1 MNKQL
6 SGYFH
11 EWKWGS
17 TKNEWPSLPNLPVYS
32 TFSRCLGLFYL
43 PINFQRPQTSC
54 ADILSSASFKSPLI
68 HFFDF
73 MVLKISHRPNSV
85 HIFMRRLTFLI
96 WLYFSHL
103 EQFILNLTHFYY
115 RPKVEKP
122 IWNILIRI
130 YEINEGQSTGQT
142 SANVRRRDF

>member
-1 MNKQL
+1 MNGNEVRQKTNDHHCQICPFIAL
-6 SGYFH
+6 SLGAWVYFIYL
-11 EWKWGS
+11 S
-17 TKNEWPSLPNLPVYS
+17 TFRDLKPLAQTSYLLRLSNLPLS
-32 TFSRCLGLFYL
+32 TFRFYG
-43 PINFQRPQTSC
+43 
-54 ADILSSASFKSPLI
+54 
-68 HFFDF
+68 
-73 MVLKISHRPNSV
+73 VKISHRPNSV